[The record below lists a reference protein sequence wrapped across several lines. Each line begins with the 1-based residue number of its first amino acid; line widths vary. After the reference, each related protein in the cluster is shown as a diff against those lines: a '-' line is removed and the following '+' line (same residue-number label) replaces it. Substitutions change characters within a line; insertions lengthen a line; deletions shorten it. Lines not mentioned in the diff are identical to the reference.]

1 MKEVFLVVEQADR
14 IKKLPPYLFARI
26 EKKIAE
32 KKKQGVDIISLGI
45 GDPDKPTPQFIIDRL
60 VKEAHVPE
68 NHRYPTSVGLL
79 EYRKAVANYY
89 KKRHEVNLNPEDE
102 IVTLIGSKEGIG
114 HISFC
119 YVNPGD
125 INLVPDPGYPV
136 YGIGTIL
143 AGGEP
148 YIMPL
153 KEENDYLPDLDSIP
167 ADVADKAKLMFINY
181 PNNPTG
187 ALATEEFFQKVVQFA
202 KKHDIVVCH
211 DAAYTEIAYDGVRP
225 ISFLE
230 VEGAKEVGI
239 EFNSLSK
246 PFNMTGW
253 RIGWAAGKPDVIEA
267 LGRIKSNLDSGAFQA
282 IQYAAIE
289 ALNNPDESVE
299 EMRKVYTERRDVVVE
314 GLNKMGWNLE
324 KPKGSFYIWAPVPKG
339 YTSSEFAELVL
350 EKAGVIIT
358 PGNGYGKYG
367 EGYFRIALTVDKDR
381 AQEALDRMQEA
392 IGKVEF

>member
-1 MKEVFLVVEQADR
+1 MVEQADR

>member
-1 MKEVFLVVEQADR
+1 MVEQADR

-187 ALATEEFFQKVVQFA
+187 ALATKEFFRKVVQFA

>member
-1 MKEVFLVVEQADR
+1 MVEQADR

-299 EMRKVYTERRDVVVE
+299 EMRRVYTERRDVVVE